1 MRDLYI
7 RFLSEKKQ
15 RVTVLVLKLMGG
27 WDAGRVDSK
36 RRGRFCTQRGH
47 RNTRKFVP
55 VDFAETRAEAVA
67 FSEQQVAQGD
77 EVLEKLS
84 RTDENA
90 LTDQAGELAHEV
102 PKGLEVSKLGVAY

>member
-1 MRDLYI
+1 MPDE
-7 RFLSEKKQ
+7 SVPSGE
-15 RVTVLVLKLMGG
+15 
-27 WDAGRVDSK
+27 VDFVRSADT
-36 RRGRFCTQRGH
+36 GIPG
-47 RNTRKFVP
+47 KFVP

-67 FSEQQVAQGD
+67 FSEQQVVQGD

-84 RTDENA
+84 RADENA